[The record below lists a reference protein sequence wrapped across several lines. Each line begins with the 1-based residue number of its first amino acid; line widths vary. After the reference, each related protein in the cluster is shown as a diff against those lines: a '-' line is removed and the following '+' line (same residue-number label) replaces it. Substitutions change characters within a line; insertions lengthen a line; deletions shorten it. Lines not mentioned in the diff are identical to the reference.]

1 MKTGNQQAPA
11 ENNYFLKQSV
21 IGISDG
27 IILGLACTAA
37 LFIIFNNTE
46 QVLFYACWI
55 GLLAGCII
63 GIAGYFSATSRM
75 ESLIARSEE
84 EAERKKREEA
94 DKTIELFKQ
103 LDLGADM
110 QSQVFDEI
118 NKDEQEWNTLLQAQQ
133 QDFEVPDKKQLPIT
147 GFIIGISFILGFMLP
162 LIPYLLYPAAETAL
176 KMSLGISLPLL
187 FLTGILKSRI
197 NGEPMFWGALRV
209 LLIGSAVLAAAW
221 FIAKIFA
228 G

>member
-27 IILGLACTAA
+27 IILGLACTTA

-46 QVLFYACWI
+46 QVLFYASWI
-55 GLLAGCII
+55 GLLGGCII

-103 LDLGADM
+103 LDLGSDM
-110 QSQVFDEI
+110 QAQVFDEI
-118 NKDEQEWNTLLQAQQ
+118 NRDNEEWKKFLHAQQ

-147 GFIIGISFILGFMLP
+147 GFIIGISFIAGFVLP
-162 LIPYLLYPAAETAL
+162 VIPYLLYPAAESAL
-176 KMSLGISLPLL
+176 KMSVWINLPLL
-187 FLTGILKSRI
+187 LLIGILKSRI
-197 NGEPMFWGALRV
+197 NREPVFWGALRV